1 MSHFEPGWKK
11 PGWTTCLLAVS
22 LVCATGAVAQTAS
35 TNLIGRAIM
44 APATANDPADN
55 SRTTASGPPSHP
67 ISSKTIDAP
76 EPGNAANN
84 PSSSSPADAPE
95 SSRPPDPPE
104 PGNALVKTSKPETP
118 PSERFQWKPALA
130 QSAFYT
136 VVMDGWRFSQEAG
149 TRDATGN
156 GPWFKDWIHSI
167 GETRGWDD
175 GDGWHAS
182 YVGHTFEGAIFGF
195 IEQQNDPLYRT
206 VEWGDG
212 RVYWISRLRALAF
225 STILSTQWTLGPVSE
240 ASLGNVQLHASPGF
254 IDLVNTPLLGIGNMM
269 GEDMLDRYVLTP
281 VENHTANPYVI
292 VVTRSLGNPTRS
304 FANLMAFKQ
313 PWHRENRPGLFGENH
328 ARRKELV
335 QEYKDGQITAPY
347 GPHTAEER
355 ALLNRDVEHT
365 KPLAAPIELNAYS
378 MYESFLGGGS
388 CIGAGGAGAAR
399 INPALQVVAE
409 VNGCLV
415 INMPKNQSG
424 DSTMFAAGPRWTPRA
439 TRRISPFAE
448 LMFGGRRITH
458 EIDDPSKRETL
469 LNEWNANQ
477 LAHFPK
483 RSDYEVEYQ
492 ALGFAITGGGGFDAV
507 FGRAFA
513 WRVLD
518 VEYSKS
524 WLPAVNPINASQGLQ
539 IRSGLV
545 LRIGTW

>member
-1 MSHFEPGWKK
+1 MAK
-11 PGWTTCLLAVS
+11 S
-22 LVCATGAVAQTAS
+22 L
-35 TNLIGRAIM
+35 R
-44 APATANDPADN
+44 
-55 SRTTASGPPSHP
+55 
-67 ISSKTIDAP
+67 
-76 EPGNAANN
+76 
-84 PSSSSPADAPE
+84 
-95 SSRPPDPPE
+95 
-104 PGNALVKTSKPETP
+104 
-118 PSERFQWKPALA
+118 
-130 QSAFYT
+130 
-136 VVMDGWRFSQEAG
+136 
-149 TRDATGN
+149 
-156 GPWFKDWIHSI
+156 
-167 GETRGWDD
+167 
-175 GDGWHAS
+175 
-182 YVGHTFEGAIFGF
+182 
-195 IEQQNDPLYRT
+195 
-206 VEWGDG
+206 
-212 RVYWISRLRALAF
+212 
-225 STILSTQWTLGPVSE
+225 
-240 ASLGNVQLHASPGF
+240 
-254 IDLVNTPLLGIGNMM
+254 
-269 GEDMLDRYVLTP
+269 
-281 VENHTANPYVI
+281 
-292 VVTRSLGNPTRS
+292 
-304 FANLMAFKQ
+304 
-313 PWHRENRPGLFGENH
+313 
-328 ARRKELV
+328 
-335 QEYKDGQITAPY
+335 PY

-524 WLPAVNPINASQGLQ
+524 WLPAVNSINASQGLQ